1 MYVQSWLIFLLNKL
15 FTNYLINFIP
25 FSYVVN
31 TTTTIFDFL
40 TKLISNIQIIIEIIL
55 LDLIR

>member
-1 MYVQSWLIFLLNKL
+1 M
-15 FTNYLINFIP
+15 NYLINFIP
-25 FSYVVN
+25 FSYVVS